1 MKAGC
6 AGNERVRN
14 FFSPLPCPMLLPTLY
29 RFSRRLI
36 LAGLGGWALAGAGT
50 RAAAE
55 SATAEIV
62 EVKKIWDAGGHN
74 AFTDLIRWRERW
86 WCTFREAAAHVG
98 GDGVIRVITST
109 DGATWESAAALTE
122 PDVDLR
128 DPKLSVTPAGR
139 LMVVC
144 GGSIYRG
151 TKVLKGRRPRVSFSD
166 DGRTW
171 TAPRTILEE
180 GDWLWRVTWHAGE
193 AYGVSYRPIQT
204 AAGAGPADGDGV
216 LVLCKSRDGLAWSEL
231 AKLVV
236 PDRPNETTLRFLP
249 DGRMIAM
256 VRREAGNTLGWFGE
270 ARAPY
275 TQWTWRES
283 NVRFGGPDFIVLPDG
298 RQIAGTRGYVPAVAG
313 AKAKATTVVARI
325 DGVRL
330 ETLVTLPSGGD
341 TSYSAFGWHEGLLWV
356 SYYSSHEGK
365 TAIYLAKVRLPE
377 RGASAAAGR

>member
-1 MKAGC
+1 M
-6 AGNERVRN
+6 E
-14 FFSPLPCPMLLPTLY
+14 L
-29 RFSRRLI
+29 
-36 LAGLGGWALAGAGT
+36 
-50 RAAAE
+50 
-55 SATAEIV
+55 
-62 EVKKIWDAGGHN
+62 
-74 AFTDLIRWRERW
+74 
-86 WCTFREAAAHVG
+86 
-98 GDGVIRVITST
+98 
-109 DGATWESAAALTE
+109 
-122 PDVDLR
+122 DVDLR

-144 GGSIYRG
+144 GGSIYHG

-180 GDWLWRVTWHAGE
+180 GDWLWRVTWHGDD
-193 AYGVSYRPIQT
+193 AYGVSYRPMKT

-216 LVLCKSRDGLAWSEL
+216 LVLCKSRDGVAWSEL
-231 AKLVV
+231 AKLAV

-298 RQIAGTRGYVPAVAG
+298 RQIAGTRGYPPAGAG
-313 AKAKATTVVARI
+313 AKTRATTVVARI

-341 TSYSAFGWHEGLLWV
+341 TSYSAFGWHEELLWV

-365 TAIYLAKVRLPE
+365 TAIYLAKVRLPQP
-377 RGASAAAGR
+377 GASAAAGR